1 MVLINYHSHFK
12 NVYSAANV
20 AYFQQM
26 QNSFLVVNS
35 RYLFE
40 MKKILKYLNYCI

>member
-1 MVLINYHSHFK
+1 MLLISHHSHVK

-20 AYFQQM
+20 ASFQQM
-26 QNSFLVVNS
+26 QTSFLVVNS

-40 MKKILKYLNYCI
+40 MKKILQYLNYCI

>member
-1 MVLINYHSHFK
+1 MLLISHHSHVK
-12 NVYSAANV
+12 NVYSSANV
-20 AYFQQM
+20 ASFQQM

-40 MKKILKYLNYCI
+40 KKKILQYLNYCI